1 MAKKIT
7 GFKVFLWSMLGTVAG
22 AFVLGAF
29 ANITRDDEKK
39 ETPTEITLE
48 TFQDS
53 NNYMEVILEEGD
65 KVGGCWLRIYS
76 GAKMFLDGEFEDDEA
91 GFGFNILISPE
102 DIGVTQGNF
111 WHSDLTYAHYGSES
125 DPAKAYVDFYLP
137 VGEVTFEEVSGSGQS
152 DLTYTVTSETSI
164 LSIEGVHCYK
174 LEVI

>member
-48 TFQDS
+48 TFQDY

-65 KVGGCWLRIYS
+65 KVGGCWLRIYADS
-76 GAKMFLDGEFEDDEA
+76 SMKLDGDFADDEA
-91 GFGFNILISPE
+91 GFALLNITKE
-102 DIGVTQGNF
+102 KIGMSQNSQ
-111 WHSDLTYAHYGSES
+111 WICDLTLAVYMADDDE
-125 DPAKAYVDFYLP
+125 DPMSSYVDFYLP
-137 VGEVTFEEVSGSGQS
+137 IGEVTFTSIAGDRSLS
-152 DLTYTVTSETSI
+152 YTVTNDTSV
-164 LSIEGVHCYK
+164 LSITGIHCYK
-174 LEVI
+174 LQVY